1 MILFNILFCTIL
13 LSTEKSETTLYG
25 TEILKGKVSSI
36 VMTDNYRC
44 DSIVFSYDSDN
55 QVAGYRIFENG
66 KPGGHCEYSYST
78 NGIEQSCYDCNG
90 KQLSCLCIEF
100 DTNHNITTMQQYGY
114 VYPDTANI
122 KLLYKKSISYDAGN
136 KQTGA
141 YEYFRDGIPPYQ
153 YRYFYDTDGTIT
165 EERINANTGNV
176 FTITKTIND
185 KYGNVVKASETMPKD
200 SPEWYSVTIDYI
212 YDNQGNWTERKVN
225 GNDPRQMDAVK
236 NSKRRIHY
244 LQ

>member
-55 QVAGYRIFENG
+55 QVTGYRIFENG

-78 NGIEQSCYDCNG
+78 NGIEQSCYDYNG

-100 DTNHNITTMQQYGY
+100 DTNHKTTMQQYGY

-122 KLLYKKSISYDAGN
+122 KLLYKKAFHTMPETRNQMLTSIFVM
-136 KQTGA
+136 A
-141 YEYFRDGIPPYQ
+141 YH
-153 YRYFYDTDGTIT
+153 
-165 EERINANTGNV
+165 RINTDTP
-176 FTITKTIND
+176 TILT
-185 KYGNVVKASETMPKD
+185 V
-200 SPEWYSVTIDYI
+200 
-212 YDNQGNWTERKVN
+212 Q
-225 GNDPRQMDAVK
+225 
-236 NSKRRIHY
+236 
-244 LQ
+244 